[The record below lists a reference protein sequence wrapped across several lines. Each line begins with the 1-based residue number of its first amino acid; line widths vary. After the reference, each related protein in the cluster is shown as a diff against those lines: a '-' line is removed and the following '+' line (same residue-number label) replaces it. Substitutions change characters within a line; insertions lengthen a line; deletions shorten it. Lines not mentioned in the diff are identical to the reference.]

1 MTLSTDWLF
10 PKMAFVRQSL
20 VSREIA
26 DIPEAFGAA
35 MIPAAKSL
43 KSGNGASVAVCVGSR
58 HINRLDELVFQ
69 CVRFLEENG
78 FRPFIVPAMGS
89 HGGATPDG
97 QKAVLA
103 GFNVTED
110 TMKAPIAVEMG
121 TQAVDALGADLPLYV
136 ATDALAADYIVPI
149 NRIKPHTKFS
159 GAIESGL
166 CKMLTIGLGKADGAA
181 AFHRAAVTRG
191 FGIIEQAAEKVL
203 SHLNILFGVGVLE
216 DGCGRLSSIDVLM
229 PEAIIEREK
238 ALLVEAKQMMPGIP
252 FDSID
257 ILIIDQIG
265 KDISG
270 IGMDSNVTG
279 RHRDIVGD
287 FYTKPHVKRIF
298 VRELSPASDGN
309 ANGIGLAD
317 VTTRRL
323 ADAVDWQKTFV
334 NAVAAVSP
342 EKAALPMHFE
352 TDRECLTA
360 CAQTTGIAE
369 PADLRIVRIRHTGN
383 LSYLQVSNS
392 LASEIQSTPALER
405 ISEWGPL
412 AFDVSDNLEDFIP
425 YE

>member
-1 MTLSTDWLF
+1 MTLSTDCLF
-10 PKMAFVRQSL
+10 PEMAVVRQSL

-26 DIPEAFGAA
+26 DIPKAFGDA
-35 MIPAAKSL
+35 MMPAAKSL
-43 KSGNGASVAVCVGSR
+43 RSGNGASVAVCVGSR
-58 HINRLDELVFQ
+58 NINRLDELVFQ
-69 CVRFLEENG
+69 CLQSLENNG

-103 GFNVTED
+103 GFNITED
-110 TMKAPIAVEMG
+110 TMKAPIAAKMG

-191 FGIIEQAAEKVL
+191 FGIIEQAAEKLL

-216 DGCGRLSSIDVLM
+216 DGYGRLSSIDVLM

-252 FDSID
+252 FDPID

-323 ADAVDWQKTFV
+323 ADAVAWQKTFV
-334 NAVAAVSP
+334 NAVTAVSP

-352 TDRECLTA
+352 TDRESLTA
-360 CAQTTGIAE
+360 CAQTTGTAE
-369 PADLRIVRIRHTGN
+369 LSDLRIVRIRHTGN
-383 LSYLQVSNS
+383 LSYLQVSKP

-412 AFDVSDNLEDFIP
+412 GFDASDNLEDFIP